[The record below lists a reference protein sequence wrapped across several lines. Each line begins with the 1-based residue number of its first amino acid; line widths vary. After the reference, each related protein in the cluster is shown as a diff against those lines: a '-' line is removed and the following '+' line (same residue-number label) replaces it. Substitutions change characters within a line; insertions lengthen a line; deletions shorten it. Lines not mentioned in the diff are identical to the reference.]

1 MIFRNIFK
9 NYRFTS
15 KLIITYLLLTVI
27 PMALIGY
34 VSYWQYNRSIE
45 DQVGKY
51 IPRILSQA
59 NDNIDRKLDEL
70 QNLSELIY
78 NSNEVVSI
86 LGKTSP
92 QSQSR
97 NLQDKFTVEGYLSRT
112 YLSGNYSDV
121 LGVFISSNDRIF
133 QKANLGYSSF
143 NPGSFPAGQELNFRG
158 KVNIILPFDAGL
170 RFDGAVP
177 YLLIVKPIKDFDN
190 RKTLGTMYIAVTMKF
205 IESVLSELANEDSAA
220 LWIMDMNG
228 KIIYHTESGRIG
240 GIYED
245 ARLFPITDGSFKKM
259 TSSKSELFSISRSAS
274 TSWTLVYHIPMEKL
288 TAQTD
293 RLRSLMIPAF
303 VLFVAVTGMISVLLA
318 WNFTRPLIQL
328 RRLMVNVQMGNFQVD
343 MQIRSRDDE
352 IGMLAHRFNAMV
364 KEIRA
369 LIQENYQIEIKQ
381 KEAQLYAL
389 QFQIN
394 PHFMYNTLETI
405 SMAVEQGERETA
417 VEMVSLLGRMM
428 RFSLSNKRRTVSI
441 SEELQHVED
450 FLQIQKYRFE
460 DALEYVVHCSI
471 AAENY
476 GTLKFILQPIV
487 ENSIKYGLEHRQKVY
502 IELAIDE
509 VRDENGN
516 AVSIRFS
523 IRDNGIGMDAGRLQ
537 QVRLMLS
544 DTQFM
549 QRDSGVGL
557 LNVHSRIVMEYGE
570 CYGMSINS
578 EKEKGTMTVLEIP
591 VLPMGDLK

>member
-1 MIFRNIFK
+1 
-9 NYRFTS
+9 
-15 KLIITYLLLTVI
+15 
-27 PMALIGY
+27 MAVIGY
-34 VSYWQYNRSIE
+34 VSYLQYNRSIE
-45 DQVGKY
+45 NQVGKY

-59 NDNIDRKLDEL
+59 NDNIDRKLNEL

-86 LGKTSP
+86 LRDKSP
-92 QSQSR
+92 KSQSR
-97 NLQDKFTVEGYLSRT
+97 VQQDKFTVEGYLSRT

-121 LGVFISSNDRIF
+121 LGVFIHSNNRIF
-133 QKANLGYSSF
+133 QKANLDYSHFDPNSIA
-143 NPGSFPAGQELNFRG
+143 AGQEMKFPG
-158 KVNIILPFDAGL
+158 KVNFVLPFDAAL
-170 RFDGAVP
+170 RFEGEVP
-177 YLLIVKPIKDFDN
+177 YLLIVKPIMDFDN
-190 RKTLGTMYIAVTMKF
+190 RKTLGTMYIAVTLKF
-205 IESVLSELANEDSAA
+205 AENVLSDLANEDSAT
-220 LWIMDMNG
+220 LWMMDMRG
-228 KIIYHTESGRIG
+228 KIIYHTDSERIG

-245 ARLFPITDGSFKKM
+245 AQLFPVTDGSFKKL
-259 TSSKSELFSISRSAS
+259 TPSKGELFSVSRSA
-274 TSWTLVYHIPMEKL
+274 TTDWTVAYQIPMQKL
-288 TAQTD
+288 TAQTE
-293 RLRSLMIPAF
+293 RLRGLMITAF
-303 VLFVAVTGMISVLLA
+303 VLFVAVTGVISVLLA

-328 RRLMVNVQMGNFQVD
+328 RRLMVNVQRGNFQVD
-343 MQIRSRDDE
+343 MQIRNRDDE

-405 SMAVEQGERETA
+405 SMAIEQGERETA

-460 DALEYVVHCSI
+460 DALEYVVRCSI
-471 AAENY
+471 ESENY

-502 IELAIDE
+502 IELEVDE
-509 VRDENGN
+509 VLDDNTN
-516 AVSIRFS
+516 TASIRFM
-523 IRDNGIGMDAGRLQ
+523 IRDNGVGMDAERLG
-537 QVRLMLS
+537 QVRRMLS
-544 DTQFM
+544 DNQFM

-557 LNVHSRIVMEYGE
+557 LNVHSRIAMEYGE
-570 CYGMSINS
+570 AYGLSINS
-578 EKEKGTMTVLEIP
+578 EENKGTVTVLEIP
-591 VLPMGDLK
+591 VLPMGG

>member
-143 NPGSFPAGQELNFRG
+143 DPGSFPVGQELNFRG

-170 RFDGAVP
+170 KFDGAVP

-228 KIIYHTESGRIG
+228 KIIYHTESERIG
-240 GIYED
+240 GIYDD

-274 TSWTLVYHIPMEKL
+274 TSWTLAYHIPMEKL

-293 RLRSLMIPAF
+293 RLRDLMIPAF
-303 VLFVAVTGMISVLLA
+303 VLFVAVTGVISVLLA

-428 RFSLSNKRRTVSI
+428 RFSLSNKRRTVPI

-460 DALEYVVHCSI
+460 DALEYVIHCSI
-471 AAENY
+471 AAGNY

-509 VRDENGN
+509 VRDENGK

-523 IRDNGIGMDAGRLQ
+523 IRDNGIGMDADRLQ

-570 CYGMSINS
+570 SYGMSINS

-591 VLPMGDLK
+591 VLPMED

>member
-143 NPGSFPAGQELNFRG
+143 DPGSFPVGQELNFRG

-228 KIIYHTESGRIG
+228 KIIYHTESERIG
-240 GIYED
+240 GIYDD

-274 TSWTLVYHIPMEKL
+274 TSWTLAYHIPMEKL

-293 RLRSLMIPAF
+293 RLRDLMIPAF
-303 VLFVAVTGMISVLLA
+303 VLFVAVTGVISVLLA

-343 MQIRSRDDE
+343 MQIRSREDE

-428 RFSLSNKRRTVSI
+428 RFSLSNKRRTVPI

-460 DALEYVVHCSI
+460 DALEYVIHCSI
-471 AAENY
+471 AAGNY

-509 VRDENGN
+509 VRDENGK

-523 IRDNGIGMDAGRLQ
+523 IRDNGIGMDADRLQ

-570 CYGMSINS
+570 SYGMSINS

-591 VLPMGDLK
+591 VLPMED

>member
-143 NPGSFPAGQELNFRG
+143 DPGSFPVGQELNFHG

-228 KIIYHTESGRIG
+228 KIIYHTESERIG
-240 GIYED
+240 GIYDD

-274 TSWTLVYHIPMEKL
+274 TSWTLAYHIPMEKL

-293 RLRSLMIPAF
+293 RLRDLMIPAF
-303 VLFVAVTGMISVLLA
+303 VLFVAVTGVISVLLA

-343 MQIRSRDDE
+343 MQIRSREDE

-428 RFSLSNKRRTVSI
+428 RFSLSNKRRTVPI

-460 DALEYVVHCSI
+460 DALEYVIHCSI
-471 AAENY
+471 AAGNY

-509 VRDENGN
+509 VRDENGK

-523 IRDNGIGMDAGRLQ
+523 IRDNGIGMDADRLQ

-570 CYGMSINS
+570 SYGMSINS

-591 VLPMGDLK
+591 VLPMED

>member
-27 PMALIGY
+27 PMAIIGY

-45 DQVGKY
+45 NQVGKY
-51 IPRILSQA
+51 IPRILSQT

-86 LGKTSP
+86 LRKKTS

-97 NLQDKFTVEGYLSRT
+97 SLQDKFAVEGYLSRT

-121 LGVFISSNDRIF
+121 LGVFIYSNNRIF
-133 QKANLGYSSF
+133 QKANLAYSAFDPNSL
-143 NPGSFPAGQELNFRG
+143 PVGQELNFRG
-158 KVNIILPFDAGL
+158 KVSIILPLDAGL
-170 RFDGAVP
+170 QFEGAVP
-177 YLLIVKPIKDFDN
+177 YLLIVKPIKDSDN
-190 RKTLGTMYIAVTMKF
+190 QKTLGTMYIAVTMKF
-205 IESVLSELANEDSAA
+205 IENVLSELANEDSAT
-220 LWIMDMNG
+220 LWIMDMKG
-228 KIIYHTESGRIG
+228 KIIYHTDSERIG
-240 GIYED
+240 GIYDD
-245 ARLFPITDGSFKKM
+245 ARLFPVTDGSFKKM
-259 TSSKSELFSISRSAS
+259 SSSKSELFSVSRSAS
-274 TSWTLVYHIPMEKL
+274 TSWTLAYRIPMEKL

-293 RLRSLMIPAF
+293 RLRSLMITAF
-303 VLFVAVTGMISVLLA
+303 VLFVAVTGVISVLLA

-328 RRLMVNVQMGNFQVD
+328 RRLMVDVQRGNFQVD

-428 RFSLSNKRRTVSI
+428 RFSLSNKRRTIPI

-460 DALEYVVHCSI
+460 DALEYAIHSSI
-471 AAENY
+471 ESENY

-502 IELAIDE
+502 IELEIDE
-509 VRDENGN
+509 VRDENGKS
-516 AVSIRFS
+516 VSIRFS
-523 IRDNGIGMDAGRLQ
+523 IRDNGVGMDADRLQ
-537 QVRLMLS
+537 QVRHMLS
-544 DTQFM
+544 DSQFM

-557 LNVHSRIVMEYGE
+557 LNVHSRIAMEYGE
-570 CYGMSINS
+570 SYGLSIDS
-578 EKEKGTMTVLEIP
+578 EKEKGTVTVLEIP
-591 VLPMGDLK
+591 VLPMEDEK